1 MNKMENFQNK
11 VSIILWSFMFL
22 SILFL
27 VGIVYSEIITT
38 SERHHNQLWHY
49 TSLAA
54 IVIALTNFIIY
65 KKTASTITQLKLI
78 NNLASNEIVCI
89 LGIIGILL
97 GMPVKFF
104 YLHAI
109 VAIALM
115 LFMFPSKK

>member
-97 GMPVKFF
+97 GMPVEFF

>member
-1 MNKMENFQNK
+1 MNKAENFQNK
-11 VSIILWSFMFL
+11 LSIILWSFMFI
-22 SILFL
+22 SNLFL

-38 SERHHNQLWHY
+38 SERLHNQLWHY

-65 KKTASTITQLKLI
+65 KKTVATMTQVKLI
-78 NNLASNEIVCI
+78 NSLALNEIVCI

-115 LFMFPSKK
+115 LLMIPSKK